1 MNQTGGKERAR
12 HFELSSGEVDFLWWF
27 IQGSIMDPTVRAKL
41 YAHWGLCERHS
52 LAFFIV
58 ESSFRPHLI
67 HGCTILYAELM
78 HRAANALNDQ
88 GIHGLIPGSIS
99 RHLLRVSGPCHVCN
113 LGYDACSPGNVRQDR
128 LVQGRDLTTAARF
141 ATENR
146 RGWYPY
152 VCGVCAGTSSPVLC
166 RPHLLEAMDRDG
178 AQVAKIQHDVVLT
191 ISSHLANFEKSFHWK
206 LRDTDTDEDRG
217 ALISAIGWCSGW
229 TELIRSLGLL

>member
-1 MNQTGGKERAR
+1 MNQTGGKEHA
-12 HFELSSGEVDFLWWF
+12 HQFELSSGEVDFLWWF

-52 LAFFIV
+52 LAFFVV

-67 HGCTILYAELM
+67 HGCTILYAKLM
-78 HRAANALNDQ
+78 HRAANVLNDQ
-88 GIHGLIPGSIS
+88 GIHSLIPGSIS

-113 LGYDACSPGNVRQDR
+113 LGYDARSPGNVRQDR

-141 ATENR
+141 AAENR
-146 RGWYPY
+146 HGWYPY
-152 VCGVCAGTSSPVLC
+152 VCGVCAGTLSPVLC

-217 ALISAIGWCSGW
+217 ALIGAIGWCSGW
-229 TELIRSLGLL
+229 TELIRSLELL